1 MAFTS
6 ATWPLGMLA
15 PPPSAIGVAA
25 KQVAVAA
32 EHGAAPATS
41 PLSYRQLNANHGP
54 RFHGWYCRC
63 VVWLNSSSWSMR
75 KTSFPTGM
83 MGNPATCGRKK
94 RAATPDIT
102 TNGRIDLVSHGNDG
116 QSGYLRQKEARGHAG
131 HHHKCG
137 QSVEIRYA
145 DANCIAGN
153 LGPAPLDWE
162 IDRRGANDRSE

>member
-54 RFHGWYCRC
+54 RFHGWYCTC

-83 MGNPATCGRKK
+83 MGSPATCGRKN

-102 TNGRIDLVSHGNDG
+102 TNALSPWKSGMLTRPAYPGVLDLLHSIG
-116 QSGYLRQKEARGHAG
+116 K
-131 HHHKCG
+131 
-137 QSVEIRYA
+137 
-145 DANCIAGN
+145 
-153 LGPAPLDWE
+153 
-162 IDRRGANDRSE
+162 

>member
-1 MAFTS
+1 KCGPQRARSGQRTIAS
-6 ATWPLGMLA
+6 DPGLKLLIGGKGRPGDGVHQRHLATWDVGT
-15 PPPSAIGVAA
+15 SAIGVAA
-25 KQVAVAA
+25 KQVAGAA

-102 TNGRIDLVSHGNDG
+102 TNAVSPWKSGTLTRI
-116 QSGYLRQKEARGHAG
+116 A
-131 HHHKCG
+131 
-137 QSVEIRYA
+137 
-145 DANCIAGN
+145 
-153 LGPAPLDWE
+153 
-162 IDRRGANDRSE
+162 